1 MFSLITATFFCLHRR
16 GSGDYRILSVVR
28 YCLVAHKLTLMK
40 QYLDLLLRLDQF
52 IRQKGTGS
60 PPELA
65 QKMGISERS
74 LYEYLKVLKDLGAP
88 IKFSRQE
95 RSYYYETGG
104 QFHVQF
110 S

>member
-1 MFSLITATFFCLHRR
+1 MSM
-16 GSGDYRILSVVR
+16 VR
-28 YCLVAHKLTLMK
+28 YCSVAHKLTLMK

-52 IRQKGTGS
+52 IRQKRTGS
-60 PPELA
+60 PSEFA
-65 QKMGISERS
+65 RKMGISERS
-74 LYEYLKVLKDLGAP
+74 LYEYLRVLKDLGAP
-88 IKFSRQE
+88 IKFSRQD